1 MGSVLF
7 ESTTPMQ
14 QKYFG
19 QLDKYTYISSFI
31 FPNDNQQIWLD
42 CLAHFVCYCVK
53 NAVKW
58 FTELFASPQWKR
70 SNGKI
75 LQIHWLLN
83 NCHNYGDTLFK
94 PVPNLMLVNPHPVL
108 GTLDTPGN
116 LTCSNP
122 EADKNT
128 FSVYKREKQSGGEH
142 CKARASKY
150 SCYSNQHLKYVT
162 IDDQQLKKIMWLKA
176 LAHYSKNCKKCSFLP
191 YTLELLSRLQH
202 FLQHFHMWATILT
215 TILKEKPLHW

>member
-1 MGSVLF
+1 MLIYERNELCSVLF

-19 QLDKYTYISSFI
+19 QLDKYTYITPFI

-42 CLAHFVCYCVK
+42 RLAHFVCYCVK

-58 FTELFASPQWKR
+58 FTKLFASPQWKC

-94 PVPNLMLVNPHPVL
+94 PVPNLMLVNAHAV
-108 GTLDTPGN
+108 LDTPDAMATSPAPTQKPIKIPFLFTKGRN
-116 LTCSNP
+116 NP
-122 EADKNT
+122 EVNT
-128 FSVYKREKQSGGEH
+128 AKLGPPNTPAIVI
-142 CKARASKY
+142 
-150 SCYSNQHLKYVT
+150 N
-162 IDDQQLKKIMWLKA
+162 IWNM
-176 LAHYSKNCKKCSFLP
+176 
-191 YTLELLSRLQH
+191 
-202 FLQHFHMWATILT
+202 
-215 TILKEKPLHW
+215 